1 VTGFDPK
8 AYWSDRLDRTYTL
21 GGVGW
26 LGLGEVFN
34 RWMYRVRRRNF
45 VRTARH
51 AIGTA
56 GRARVLDVGSGTGF
70 YIERW
75 HEVGAAEVSGADLT
89 DVAVGRLRERFAG
102 DTFTQ
107 FDLTGTPPDGL
118 VPGHYDA
125 ASAIDVLYHIVDDD
139 GYVRAI
145 ENLHSLLRPGGML
158 LLTENLVHGPWTRA
172 ENQVVRDI
180 DWILG
185 LLDRTGFEVVRRR
198 PMFVLMNT
206 PVDSDSR
213 LLQRFWGLLTTLAR
227 RGPRA
232 AGAVGAALYPVE
244 LLLTA
249 TLRESPTTEIVLA
262 RKRDT

>member
-1 VTGFDPK
+1 MTGFDPK

-107 FDLTGTPPDGL
+107 FDLTGTPPDSL

-125 ASAIDVLYHIVDDD
+125 ISAIDVLYHIVDDD

-158 LLTENLVHGPWTRA
+158 ILTENLVARGVDARRESGRAGHRLDPRAARSHGIRGRA
-172 ENQVVRDI
+172 PQADVRPDEHAGRLRQPAAPAL
-180 DWILG
+180 LG
-185 LLDRTGFEVVRRR
+185 TPHDAGAAWAAR
-198 PMFVLMNT
+198 P
-206 PVDSDSR
+206 PGR
-213 LLQRFWGLLTTLAR
+213 LAR
-227 RGPRA
+227 RSTP
-232 AGAVGAALYPVE
+232 
-244 LLLTA
+244 
-249 TLRESPTTEIVLA
+249 
-262 RKRDT
+262 